1 MIWRRSNRIELDPD
15 KMCREEIR
23 QYNWYMFC
31 LYNIIFV
38 NDTAVGSFYELLAE
52 LDRHPYLMRGKVK
65 FRARVLREH
74 IKAYNRK
81 NDRRAL
87 SGGEFI
93 ANINEEFEEMLEGD
107 LERLYYTTLNYM
119 HKIRIREPELQARMV
134 LADTFAK
141 GMVHNV
147 DMCVERARGD
157 LDAIYIQNI
166 RRLAE
171 HDVSNACLQLVDE
184 IGKEFA
190 HDEKLPVLDG
200 ELSIYQGFQTIMN
213 KLGDPDRILKV
224 VEKWGGMEVNDKKDV
239 PVSTDEVTNLNA
251 ERK

>member
-15 KMCREEIR
+15 KMGKEEIR

-31 LYNIIFV
+31 MYNIIFV

-134 LADTFAK
+134 LAYTFAK
-141 GMVHNV
+141 GMIHNV
-147 DMCVERARGD
+147 EECVRKARGD

-171 HDVSNACLQLVDE
+171 HDVSNASLQLVDE
-184 IGKEFA
+184 VGKEFS
-190 HDEKLPVLDG
+190 HDDKLPALDG
-200 ELSIYQGFQTIMN
+200 ELPIFQGFQAIMN
-213 KLGDPDRILKV
+213 KLGDPDRIYEV
-224 VEKWGGMEVNDKKDV
+224 VEKCGGMQVNDKKDV
-239 PVSTDEVTNLNA
+239 PVSADNVKNLNT